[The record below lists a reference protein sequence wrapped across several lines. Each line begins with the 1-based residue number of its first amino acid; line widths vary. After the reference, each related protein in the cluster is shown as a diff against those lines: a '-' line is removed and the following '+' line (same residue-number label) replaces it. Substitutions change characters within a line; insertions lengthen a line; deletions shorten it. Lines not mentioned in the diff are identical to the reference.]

1 MPEDPPDRQ
10 AILAAGAELFDE
22 VGFHNATMG
31 SIAERAGLG
40 KTDVYAMFRAKHDIL
55 YAIHDEWIDELL
67 AAGRATIRPDCSVRD
82 TIRQCFHDIFAVIH
96 AMPSGVRAYFENFRD
111 LPPDLQRLAKAKRDI
126 YEAQV
131 EGLLRRGIDEGVLRP
146 QNARVAALG
155 LFGMCNWAYR
165 WYRPGGAMSHQQIAT
180 QLGQI
185 YLAGI
190 TA

>member
-1 MPEDPPDRQ
+1 
-10 AILAAGAELFDE
+10 
-22 VGFHNATMG
+22 
-31 SIAERAGLG
+31 
-40 KTDVYAMFRAKHDIL
+40 
-55 YAIHDEWIDELL
+55 
-67 AAGRATIRPDCSVRD
+67 
-82 TIRQCFHDIFAVIH
+82 
-96 AMPSGVRAYFENFRD
+96 
-111 LPPDLQRLAKAKRDI
+111 
-126 YEAQV
+126 V

-180 QLGQI
+180 QLGEI

>member
-1 MPEDPPDRQ
+1 MPDALADRE
-10 AILAAGAELFDE
+10 AILAAGAKLFDE

-31 SIAERAGLG
+31 SIAERAGMG
-40 KTDVYAMFRAKHDIL
+40 KADVYAMFRAKHDIL

-67 AAGRATIRPDCSVRD
+67 AAGRVTIRSDCAVRD
-82 TIRQCFHDIFAVIH
+82 VIRQCFHDIFAVIH
-96 AMPSGVRAYFENFRD
+96 AKPSGVRAYFENFRD

-131 EGLLRRGIDEGVLRP
+131 EGLLRRGMDDGVLRP
-146 QNARVAALG
+146 QNARVAAMG

-180 QLGQI
+180 QLGEI

-190 TA
+190 AA